1 LLPILANES
10 CISPQVA
17 TFIILKIILDDVGL
31 AHVCGT
37 TENFFGVC
45 RVLNMML
52 EDLENPPSPR
62 LLKLM
67 ISCYSRLSQNCR
79 ARVALTT
86 YLPNRLKDANL
97 INFFRVSTSCDIN
110 IRSSIYQQN
119 KYYKTCY

>member
-1 LLPILANES
+1 MQNGNELTK
-10 CISPQVA
+10 IVA
-17 TFIILKIILDDVGL
+17 TFIILKIILDDDGL
-31 AHVCGT
+31 ARVCAT

-62 LLKLM
+62 LLRLL
-67 ISCYSRLSQNCR
+67 ISCYSRLSQNYR

-97 INFFRVSTSCDIN
+97 INFFRDDP
-110 IRSSIYQQN
+110 
-119 KYYKTCY
+119 KTMRLVLELHENVGVN